1 MFLNLGQTVSR
12 FNFTQHELYP
22 SLNTL
27 KAVKLSSPLPLVPV
41 SEANLEVSV
50 LGI

>member
-1 MFLNLGQTVSR
+1 MFLRLGQTVSR
-12 FNFTQHELYP
+12 FNFTLHELYP
-22 SLNTL
+22 SGNTL
-27 KAVKLSSPLPLVPV
+27 RAVNLSSLPLVPV

>member
-1 MFLNLGQTVSR
+1 MFLSLGQTASR
-12 FNFTQHELYP
+12 FNFTLHELYP

-27 KAVKLSSPLPLVPV
+27 KAVKPSSPLPLAPV
-41 SEANLEVSV
+41 SEVNLEVSV